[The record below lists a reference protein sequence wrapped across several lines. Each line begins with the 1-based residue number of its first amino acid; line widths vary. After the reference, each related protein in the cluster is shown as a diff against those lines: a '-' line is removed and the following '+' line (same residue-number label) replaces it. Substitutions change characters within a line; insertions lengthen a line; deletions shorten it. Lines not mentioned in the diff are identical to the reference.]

1 VCIIVESQDEVAAF
15 KNFVDDGAAAP
26 AAKPAA
32 PAAAAAP
39 ASPPPPTPVAV
50 PIAAAPASIPASQSG
65 GQILASPLAR
75 KLAAEQGLD
84 LSVSLPIYFYCPTRI
99 QFLNIADDR
108 PRFRCVWFDHHGRPL
123 SGFCR

>member
-1 VCIIVESQDEVAAF
+1 MCIIVETQDEVAAF

-32 PAAAAAP
+32 PAPVAAAP
-39 ASPPPPTPVAV
+39 APPPAP
-50 PIAAAPASIPASQSG
+50 AAAPIVAAAVPVSIPASQG

-84 LSVSLPIYFYCPTRI
+84 LSVS
-99 QFLNIADDR
+99 
-108 PRFRCVWFDHHGRPL
+108 
-123 SGFCR
+123 